1 MGKQL
6 ALGSILG
13 AIVLFVWSAIA
24 WMLIPWP
31 GAPLRS
37 FTNEDAVT
45 QAIVANAPQSGNYLL
60 PNGDKSDRLP
70 SRKSR

>member
-31 GAPLRS
+31 GEPLRS
-37 FTNEDAVT
+37 FTR
-45 QAIVANAPQSGNYLL
+45 PGN
-60 PNGDKSDRLP
+60 
-70 SRKSR
+70 